1 MTGRYTH
8 TERDKYSRVMKIL
21 KKYSMLT
28 PRELVIAR
36 LASEFRDPL
45 GRVEMTWIGENI
57 HNMVPFFVDPLSRQ
71 NVAVSL
77 SRFRKKIAR
86 AGVTMFF
93 PVLAGLLTEKEL
105 KEILEDTVEGI
116 KTLLEIEKGD
126 SPDEEEIIN
135 KVAEIF
141 RIINER
147 LSEI

>member
-1 MTGRYTH
+1 MTKRYAH
-8 TERDKYSRVMKIL
+8 TERDEYSRIMKIL

-57 HNMVPFFVDPLSRQ
+57 HNMVPFFVGPLSRQ

-77 SRFRKKIAR
+77 SRFRKKIVR

-93 PVLAGLLTEKEL
+93 PVLAGLLTENEL
-105 KEILEDTVEGI
+105 REILENTVEGI

-141 RIINER
+141 RFINER

>member
-1 MTGRYTH
+1 MTRRYTH
-8 TERDKYSRVMKIL
+8 TDRDDYTRAMKIL

-57 HNMVPFFVDPLSRQ
+57 HNIVPFFVDPLSRQ
-71 NVAVSL
+71 NIAVSL
-77 SRFRKKIAR
+77 SRFRNKIAR

-93 PVLAGLLTEKEL
+93 PILAGLLTEDEL
-105 KEILEDTVEGI
+105 REVLENTVEGI
-116 KTLLEIEKGD
+116 KTLLEMEKGD
-126 SPDEEEIIN
+126 SPGEEEIIN

-141 RIINER
+141 RFINER